1 MEQEDLPMT
10 KEDIVMVSAART
22 PFGRYGGSLKDEG
35 VYDLGAITMKE
46 VVERANA
53 DPSLVQEIFWGMG
66 DNSSCKDV
74 VTSIAARQSLLKA
87 GLPYETNS
95 CSLDK
100 ACVSATS
107 AIIYAVRGLKL
118 GESKLSI
125 AGGVQSFSQV
135 PYVVR
140 NMRFEKRIGNRSLDD
155 PLFEAGYKDFNP
167 VAVDAG
173 DRAVVNDITREM
185 QDRWAVQSHERY
197 GEALA
202 ANKFAEEII
211 PYSCAVKKGEE
222 AKFLTYDEQ
231 YRKDITYEKVSK
243 LPTIYGSKTVTA
255 GNAPGLNDG
264 SAAVML
270 TTGGYAADIGISHP
284 LCTIVD
290 SISMCDLPDRIAD
303 IPGWAILRLLEK
315 TRLTLDDIK
324 LFEINEAFAVMPL
337 LSLKHVADGD
347 ESRLQS
353 LYERTNVNGGAI
365 AIGHANC
372 ATGARLVL
380 TLAHE
385 LKRRGGGYGIAAIC
399 GGLAQGD
406 AILIKVE

>member
-1 MEQEDLPMT
+1 MAQN
-10 KEDIVMVSAART
+10 DIVIISSART

-35 VYDLGAITMKE
+35 VYELGAITMKE
-46 VVERANA
+46 VVKRANV
-53 DPSLVQEIFWGMG
+53 DPSQVQEVFWGMG

-87 GLPYETNS
+87 GLSYETNS

-100 ACVSATS
+100 ACVSGTS
-107 AIIYAVRGLKL
+107 AIIYAMRGLKL

-135 PYVVR
+135 PYIVR
-140 NMRFEKRIGNRSLDD
+140 NLRFDKRIRNRSLED

-167 VAVDAG
+167 VSVDAG
-173 DRAVVNDITREM
+173 NRAEANGITREM

-197 GEALA
+197 GQALA
-202 ANKFAEEII
+202 QNKFSEEII

-222 AKFLTYDEQ
+222 PKFLTYDEQ

-270 TTGGYAADIGISHP
+270 TTREYASELGVNQPICSV
-284 LCTIVD
+284 VD
-290 SISMCDLPDRIAD
+290 SVSICAQPDCIAD
-303 IPGWAILRLLEK
+303 VPGWAILRLLQK
-315 TRLTLDDIK
+315 TGVSLDEIK

-337 LSLKHVADGD
+337 LSLKHVADSD
-347 ESRLQS
+347 EAKLKD
-353 LYERTNVNGGAI
+353 LYSITNVNGGAI

-372 ATGARLVL
+372 ATGTRLVL
-380 TLAHE
+380 TLANE

-399 GGLAQGD
+399 GGLGQGD
-406 AILIKVE
+406 AILIKVD

>member
-1 MEQEDLPMT
+1 
-10 KEDIVMVSAART
+10 
-22 PFGRYGGSLKDEG
+22 
-35 VYDLGAITMKE
+35 
-46 VVERANA
+46 
-53 DPSLVQEIFWGMG
+53 MG

-74 VTSIAARQSLLKA
+74 VTSIAARQSLLQA
-87 GLPYETNS
+87 GLSQETNS

-107 AIIYAVRGLKL
+107 AIIYALRGLKL

-125 AGGVQSFSQV
+125 AGGVQSFSQA
-135 PYVVR
+135 PYILR
-140 NMRFEKRIGNRSLDD
+140 NMRFDKRIGNHSLED

-173 DRAVVNDITREM
+173 DRAAANGITREM

-211 PYSCAVKKGEE
+211 PYRCPVKKGEE

-231 YRKDITYEKVSK
+231 YRKDISYEKVSK

-270 TTGGYAADIGISHP
+270 TTRGYAGELGLGQP

-290 SISMCDLPDRIAD
+290 SVSLCARPDCIAD
-303 IPGWAILRLLEK
+303 VPGWAILRLLEK
-315 TRLTLDDIK
+315 TRLSLDDIK
-324 LFEINEAFAVMPL
+324 LIEINEAFAVMPL
-337 LSLKHVADGD
+337 LSLKHIAEGEDA
-347 ESRLQS
+347 RLRK
-353 LYERTNVNGGAI
+353 LYQITNVNGGAI
-365 AIGHANC
+365 AVGHANC

-380 TLAHE
+380 TLAGE
-385 LKRRGGGYGIAAIC
+385 LKRRGGGYGVAAIC
-399 GGLAQGD
+399 GGLGQGD
-406 AILIKVE
+406 AILIKVD

>member
-1 MEQEDLPMT
+1 MN
-10 KEDIVMVSAART
+10 KKDIVMISSART
-22 PFGRYGGSLKDEG
+22 PFGRYGGSLKDMD

-46 VVERANA
+46 VVKRANVE
-53 DPSLVQEIFWGMG
+53 PSLVQEIFWGMG

-87 GLPYETNS
+87 GLPQETNS
-95 CSLDK
+95 CSMDK
-100 ACVSATS
+100 ACVSGTS
-107 AIIYAVRGLKL
+107 AIIYAMRGLKL

-135 PYVVR
+135 PYIIR
-140 NMRFEKRIGNRSLDD
+140 NMRFDKRIGNRVLED
-155 PLFEAGYKDFNP
+155 PLFAAGYKDFNP
-167 VAVDAG
+167 VSVDAG
-173 DRAVVNDITREM
+173 DRAEANGITREM
-185 QDRWAVQSHERY
+185 QDHWAVQSHERY
-197 GEALA
+197 GAALA
-202 ANKFAEEII
+202 QNKFAEEII
-211 PYSCAVKKGEE
+211 PYSLSVKKGEE
-222 AKFLTYDEQ
+222 PKFLTSDEQ
-231 YRKDITYEKVSK
+231 YRPDITLEKISK

-270 TTGGYAADIGISHP
+270 TTREYAQVLSINQP
-284 LCTIVD
+284 LCTVVD
-290 SISMCDLPDRIAD
+290 SVSMCAQPDTIAD
-303 IPGWAILRLLEK
+303 IPGWSVLRLLEK
-315 TRLTLDDIK
+315 TGLSLDDIK
-324 LFEINEAFAVMPL
+324 LIEINEAFAVMPL
-337 LSLKHVADGD
+337 LSLKHVADG
-347 ESRLQS
+347 SAAKLKS
-353 LYERTNVNGGAI
+353 LHEITNVNGGAI

-406 AILIKVE
+406 AILIKVD

>member
-1 MEQEDLPMT
+1 MND
-10 KEDIVMVSAART
+10 KDIVMISAART
-22 PFGRYGGSLKDEG
+22 PFGRYGGSLKDEN

-46 VVERANA
+46 VVNRANA
-53 DPSLVQEIFWGMG
+53 EPSAVQEIFWGVG
-66 DNSSCKDV
+66 DTSVCKDV
-74 VTSIAARQSLLKA
+74 VTPIVARQSLLKA
-87 GLPYETNS
+87 GLSEETNS

-107 AIIYAVRGLKL
+107 AIIYAVRGLRL
-118 GESKLSI
+118 GASNLSI

-135 PYVVR
+135 PYIAR
-140 NMRFEKRIGNRSLDD
+140 NLRFDKRIGNRMLED

-167 VAVDAG
+167 VSVDAG
-173 DRAVVNDITREM
+173 DRAEKNGITRQM
-185 QDRWAVQSHERY
+185 QDEWAVRSHERY

-202 ANKFAEEII
+202 QDKFKDEII
-211 PYSCAVKKGEE
+211 PYECAVKKGEE

-231 YRKDITYEKVSK
+231 YRKDVTYEKLSR
-243 LPTIYGSKTVTA
+243 LPTIYGSKTVTP

-270 TTGGYAADIGISHP
+270 TTGAYAQSLEISEP

-290 SISMCDLPDRIAD
+290 SVSMCAAPDCIAD
-303 IPGWAILRLLEK
+303 VPGWSILRLLDK
-315 TRLTLDDIK
+315 TGLSTDDIK
-324 LFEINEAFAVMPL
+324 LIEINEAFAVMPL
-337 LSLKHVADGD
+337 LSLKHVANGD
-347 ESRLQS
+347 EAKLKA
-353 LYERTNVNGGAI
+353 LYGITNVNGGAI

-380 TLAHE
+380 TLAGE

-399 GGLAQGD
+399 GGLGQGD
-406 AILIKVE
+406 AILIKVD

>member
-1 MEQEDLPMT
+1 MMMN
-10 KEDIVMVSAART
+10 KKDIVMISSART
-22 PFGRYGGSLKDEG
+22 PFGRYGGSLKNED
-35 VYDLGAITMKE
+35 VYNLGAMTMRE
-46 VVERANA
+46 VVKRANV
-53 DPSLVQEIFWGMG
+53 DPSLVEEVFWGMG

-87 GLPYETNS
+87 GLSQETNS

-100 ACVSATS
+100 ACVSGTS
-107 AIIYAVRGLKL
+107 AIIYAIRGLRL

-135 PYVVR
+135 PYIMR
-140 NMRFEKRIGNRSLDD
+140 NIRFDKRIGNRLLED

-173 DRAVVNDITREM
+173 DRAVANGITREM
-185 QDRWAVQSHERY
+185 QDQWAIQSHERY

-202 ANKFAEEII
+202 SNKFADEII
-211 PYSCAVKKGEE
+211 PYECAAKKGKEPE
-222 AKFLTYDEQ
+222 LLAYDEQ
-231 YRKDITYEKVSK
+231 YRKDVSYEKLSK

-270 TTGGYAADIGISHP
+270 TVREYAEELGIEQP

-290 SISMCDLPDRIAD
+290 SVSLCDQPDRIAD
-303 IPGWAILRLLEK
+303 IPGWSILRLLEK
-315 TRLTLDDIK
+315 TGISLDDIK
-324 LFEINEAFAVMPL
+324 LIEINEAFAVMPL
-337 LSLKHVADGD
+337 LSLKHVAEGS
-347 ESRLQS
+347 ESKLKA
-353 LYERTNVNGGAI
+353 LYNITNVNGGAI

-372 ATGARLVL
+372 ATGTRLVL
-380 TLAHE
+380 TLANE